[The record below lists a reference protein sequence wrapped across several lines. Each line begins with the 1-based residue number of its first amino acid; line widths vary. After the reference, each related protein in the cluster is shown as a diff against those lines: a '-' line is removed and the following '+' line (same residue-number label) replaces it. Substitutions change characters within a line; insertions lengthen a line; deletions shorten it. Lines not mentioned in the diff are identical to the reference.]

1 MLKPL
6 TTNLSLPAQTSLSF
20 TSRRRRVCFGRERF
34 VKEIQILRKVF
45 RRSNYKKNLKNLFQ
59 MKFYKGNIKPSENTI
74 FVFGSNPEGR
84 HGAGAARIARIY
96 FGAIYGKGEGLQGHA
111 YALPTKDLRVRENN
125 GFRSISPEKI
135 TENIKRLYECA
146 RQHPS
151 KDFCIAYR
159 NTSERSLNGY
169 TGYEMM
175 QMFKNAGTIPNNIV
189 FSEEWR
195 ESFE

>member
-1 MLKPL
+1 
-6 TTNLSLPAQTSLSF
+6 
-20 TSRRRRVCFGRERF
+20 
-34 VKEIQILRKVF
+34 
-45 RRSNYKKNLKNLFQ
+45 
-59 MKFYKGNIKPSENTI
+59 MKYYKGNIKPSENTI

-84 HGAGAARIARIY
+84 HGAGAARTARIY

-111 YALPTKDLRVRENN
+111 YALPTKDVSVRQNN

-135 TENIKRLYECA
+135 TENIKRLYKCA
-146 RQHPS
+146 KQHPS
-151 KDFCIAYR
+151 KDVCIACR
-159 NTSERSLNGY
+159 NTSKRSLNGY

-175 QMFKNAGTIPNNIV
+175 QMFKNAGPIPYNIV